1 MLHVSTPQSMILQ
14 SYQNKLIWESE
25 STAAQICQIWNTTP
39 EADVHV
45 IKTFSFLSRNGSKD
59 TEYSCSLI
67 PVSNTSLMQRV
78 VTDMI
83 LQNSPEYPVKH
94 YSAFQGDSGD
104 VCGSVL
110 RHFLGTDGEILFPG
124 WSLDLSVKLTLDTF
138 VFHILVAKSWRCR
151 LQASRSAVTIYKAT
165 LCSAWGSWPN
175 LTASRRN
182 LLLPPR
188 KTDHA
193 LRCYQCLNLEA
204 CQSGGASFV

>member
-1 MLHVSTPQSMILQ
+1 MGIRINCSPDLSDLKQLLDLMFTLLRHLVSWAQMELKTASTPVL
-14 SYQNKLIWESE
+14 
-25 STAAQICQIWNTTP
+25 
-39 EADVHV
+39 V
-45 IKTFSFLSRNGSKD
+45 
-59 TEYSCSLI
+59 SL
-67 PVSNTSLMQRV
+67 LQRV
-78 VTDMI
+78 VTDLI